1 MPCLGPALSRSAALC
16 LGLALAFPP
25 LAAQEAPALVPKPA
39 RELATTS
46 AGVAET
52 GVLNLNLGVQSGF
65 GRDGS
70 RARRFPAQLALG
82 VLPWLD
88 LRLAWSGPTVLKDA
102 DGTRQSGPGDPLVGG
117 QVQALAQDRAGL
129 DLGLAY
135 WHKLPRA
142 SVIKGIGTGKT
153 DDTLVLAASRTTGD
167 WEVDLNAGANW
178 LGRPEGD
185 GRVRQGIASL
195 ALTRALAPGWS
206 ASLEA
211 SAQAGTELGPRSA
224 ASILAVS
231 RDLAP
236 NLTADLGVE
245 AGLTRSAQRLAIHAG
260 VVWRLG
266 RLWGK

>member
-1 MPCLGPALSRSAALC
+1 MKHLGLALSRTAALG
-16 LGLALAFPP
+16 LGLALAVPP

-46 AGVAET
+46 AGVTET
-52 GVLNLNLGVQSGF
+52 GVANLNLGVQSGY
-65 GRDGS
+65 GWDGS
-70 RARRFPAQLALG
+70 EARRFPSQLALG

-88 LRLAWSGPTVLKDA
+88 LRVAWSGPTALRDA
-102 DGTRQSGPGDPLVGG
+102 DGVRQSGPGDPLVGG
-117 QVQALAQDRAGL
+117 QVQALFQDRAGL

-142 SVIKGIGTGKT
+142 SVQKGIGTGKA
-153 DDTLVLAASRTTGD
+153 DDTLVLAASRTAGS
-167 WEVDLNAGANW
+167 WEVDLNAGATW

-195 ALTRALAPGWS
+195 AVTRAFAPGWS

-231 RDLAP
+231 RDLTP
-236 NLTADLGVE
+236 NLTADVGVE
-245 AGLTRSAQRLAIHAG
+245 AGLTRSAQRLAVHAG

-266 RLWGK
+266 RLWGR